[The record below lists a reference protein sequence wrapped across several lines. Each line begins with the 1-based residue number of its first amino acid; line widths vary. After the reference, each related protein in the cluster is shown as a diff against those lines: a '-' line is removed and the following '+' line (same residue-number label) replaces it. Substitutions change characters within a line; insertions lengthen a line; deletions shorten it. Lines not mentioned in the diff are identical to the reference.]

1 MLALLRSDL
10 DEAWLVSAGLAY
22 APVLQLGQ
30 VAGKAVS
37 HGFPL
42 LFLGLRASWSLSFSQ
57 CWRKGRRKRNNLPVL
72 ITYSSKKEEV

>member
-10 DEAWLVSAGLAY
+10 DEAWLVSAGLAH

-42 LFLGLRASWSLSFSQ
+42 LFLGLRASWSLCFHNVGG
-57 CWRKGRRKRNNLPVL
+57 KAGGRET
-72 ITYSSKKEEV
+72 TYLC